1 MTRSSFSYRHVVSA
15 SADRPGPPS
24 RRRAA
29 ALSLCLSL
37 SLMGCQ
43 SVADTQ
49 APSANGAATAS
60 AGETGAADQPNP
72 GSSSQPSPAPSNE
85 SNSGSSN
92 PPNSG
97 ASNEPS
103 AQASSNGIDASTSR
117 DSAEFD
123 AWVASFRRHAAAEG
137 IDRATLEAAFGQ
149 ASFQPKIL
157 EYDRSQPEFS
167 RQIWSYLDTAV
178 SDSRISNGR
187 ERLAAHRDT
196 ASAVEREYGVPAEVI
211 VAIWGIESN
220 YGSNFGDFETIDA
233 LSTLG
238 FDGRRQSFARD
249 ELMAALEILQNG
261 DIDRDRM
268 RGSWAGAMGHTQFIP
283 SSFLAYAVDEDGDGR
298 RDIWGSIPDV
308 MASTA
313 NYLARA
319 GWRTGQPWGAEV
331 RLPENFDYAQTE
343 LDTRHSSQEWIAQGV
358 AAVAGAALPDFAEAS
373 VIAPAGAQGPA
384 FLVGPNFRAILRYNA
399 STSYALAVAKLS
411 DRIAGRGGI
420 QADWPRSEPALS
432 RSQIRRLQSA
442 LNANGFDVGTPDG
455 LVGPNTRKGLRA
467 YQRSIGT
474 TPDGY
479 PTQRLIQRLTGG

>member
-1 MTRSSFSYRHVVSA
+1 MPRSFSSQPPLSKGSA
-15 SADRPGPPS
+15 TAPRSLSLKGS
-24 RRRAA
+24 VT
-29 ALSLCLSL
+29 LSLCLTL

-43 SVADTQ
+43 SVADTS
-49 APSANGAATAS
+49 APSEAPASAQTPGASPGDGQKAPATAQGSPGSQAASSPRDSGTDGSAATSSQSDSPNAADTTPNARDGAA
-60 AGETGAADQPNP
+60 
-72 GSSSQPSPAPSNE
+72 
-85 SNSGSSN
+85 
-92 PPNSG
+92 
-97 ASNEPS
+97 
-103 AQASSNGIDASTSR
+103 
-117 DSAEFD
+117 FD
-123 AWVASFRRHAAAEG
+123 TWVASFRRQAAGEG
-137 IDRATLEAAFGQ
+137 IDPATLEEAFGRV
-149 ASFQPKIL
+149 SFQPRIL
-157 EYDRSQPEFS
+157 EFDRSQPEFT

-187 ERLAAHRDT
+187 ENLAAHRET
-196 ASAVEREYGVPAEVI
+196 ADAVSREYGVPAEII

-238 FDGRRQSFARD
+238 FDGRRQSFARG
-249 ELMAALEILQNG
+249 ELMAALKILQNG

-308 MASTA
+308 MGSTA
-313 NYLARA
+313 NYLARS

-331 RLPENFDYAQTE
+331 RLPEDFDYSQTE
-343 LDTRHSSQEWIAQGV
+343 LDTRHSSGEWATQGV
-358 AAVAGAALPDFAEAS
+358 AAVAGATLPTFAEAS

-384 FLVGPNFRAILRYNA
+384 FLVGPNFRTILRYNA

-411 DRIAGRGGI
+411 DRISGRGGI
-420 QADWPRSEPALS
+420 QADWPRDEPALS
-432 RSQIRRLQSA
+432 RSQIRRLQAA

-467 YQRSIGT
+467 YQRSLGV

-479 PTQRLIQRLTGG
+479 PTQTLIQRLTHD